1 VLRSC
6 VKAGTVKRV
15 ILTSS
20 VAAVSSRPLQG
31 GDGHVLDESSWADLE
46 WLTSEKPGPWVMHCT
61 HTHIVFI
68 LFFRGTHRVFIS
80 KGNLGKRSCTHNT
93 TTRLRCLRCDLQK
106 SQAYSVSK
114 VLLEKEACKFA
125 EEHGI
130 SLVTVCPVLTV
141 GAAPAR
147 MNHTSLPA
155 SLSLLSG
162 ERHRRSTTWPKHRSQ
177 PNDSSHLLVTS
188 SSCYAAFRDSLQGT
202 RQHSAC

>member
-1 VLRSC
+1 LFGDGRYIKWWCWQKELIERAVRGTLNELGSC

-20 VAAVSSRPLQG
+20 TAAVSSRPLQG
-31 GDGHVLDESSWADLE
+31 DGHDVLDESSWADLE

-61 HTHIVFI
+61 HTSCSI
-68 LFFRGTHRVFIS
+68 FFSRNPSCSFQ
-80 KGNLGKRSCTHNT
+80 KGIRETVLHAQHNHCLMMSA
-93 TTRLRCLRCDLQK
+93 LRFAK
-106 SQAYSVSK
+106 ITGVYSVSK

-130 SLVTVCPVLTV
+130 TV

-147 MNHTSLPA
+147 MVHPLP

-162 ERHRRSTTWPKHRSQ
+162 ELHRRTTSWPKHRS
-177 PNDSSHLLVTS
+177 TK
-188 SSCYAAFRDSLQGT
+188 
-202 RQHSAC
+202 